1 MNVEET
7 LQRVPLFRG
16 LQSKQVKSLA
26 RWTTT
31 RTYDAG
37 TPIVQQGQAGVGLY
51 CIQSGKVR
59 VTRQTPQGEREIRS
73 MGPGES
79 FGELSLLQDQP
90 RSATITA
97 IEPTTCVL
105 LDHVQFNVE
114 LKNHPEMAISMLHV
128 LAKWLHDAEDV
139 SPGQD
144 FHDDRLRDSN
154 RAVSID

>member
-1 MNVEET
+1 MNAEET

-16 LQSKQVKSLA
+16 LQPKQVKTLA

-31 RTYDAG
+31 RNYDAG
-37 TPIVQQGQAGVGLY
+37 APIVRQGQSGLGLY

-59 VTRQTPQGEREIRS
+59 VTQQTPQGEREIRS

-79 FGELSLLQDQP
+79 FGELSLLEDQP

-105 LDHVQFNVE
+105 LDQMQFSAE
-114 LKNHPEMAISMLHV
+114 LKNHPEMAIPMLHV
-128 LAKWLHDAEDV
+128 MAGWLHDAE
-139 SPGQD
+139 
-144 FHDDRLRDSN
+144 
-154 RAVSID
+154 RATTTAPA

>member
-1 MNVEET
+1 VNAEET

-16 LQSKQVKSLA
+16 LQQKQVKSLA

-31 RTYDAG
+31 RTYDAN
-37 TPIVQQGQAGVGLY
+37 TPIVQQGQSGIGLY

-59 VTRQTPQGEREIRS
+59 VTQQTPQGEREIRS

-79 FGELSLLQDQP
+79 FGELSLLEDQP

-97 IEPTTCVL
+97 LEPTTCVL

-114 LKNHPEMAISMLHV
+114 LKSHPEMAIPMLHV
-128 LAKWLHDAEDV
+128 LAAWLHDAE
-139 SPGQD
+139 
-144 FHDDRLRDSN
+144 
-154 RAVSID
+154 RAGAAAPA